1 MSHTKSEIVYLRSI
15 MSGDTEPQARQNI
28 ARLGLPDISSQTAD
42 LWCNLYIPILSQ
54 NRIYA
59 NNVISGTMSMVDVV
73 RSIRSRAKGN
83 ENE

>member
-15 MSGDTEPQARQNI
+15 MSGDTESQARQNI
-28 ARLGLPDISSQTAD
+28 ARLGLPDISNQTAE
-42 LWCNLYIPILSQ
+42 LWCNLYIPILSE
-54 NRIYA
+54 NRIYT